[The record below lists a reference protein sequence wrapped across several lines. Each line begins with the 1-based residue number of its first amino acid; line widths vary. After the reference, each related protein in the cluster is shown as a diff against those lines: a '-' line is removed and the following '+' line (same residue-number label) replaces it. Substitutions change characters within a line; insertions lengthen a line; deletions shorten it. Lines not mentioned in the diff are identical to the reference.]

1 MSRSYQALHSRGR
14 WAAVVVLSLVG
25 GWCVQAAGQP
35 ENEPPP
41 PQASGVTGAEE
52 IAALIAALGDRAY
65 AKRDEAQRRL
75 IAIGPPAIDA
85 LRTARGQESYEIRA
99 RAQRVLAILQSLFFA
114 GVEVELK
121 FSKASIVWDEPV
133 DLTVKLTNR
142 SRYDARVPFELDTS
156 PRGDHDADDLHQLG
170 LMFDVGEYLTV
181 IGPQSREIDSRLD
194 DVTSEAAAAKVIEA
208 RLDDGPVNVL
218 RPGQSATVV
227 LRTFNRGWAR
237 YPLLEAGTTVVKF
250 LYQPGW
256 PEDALYG
263 ELRDKRAW
271 VVSGKEAEVTVTTG
285 APSVVSRSGREARLN
300 LAREG
305 DHWIA
310 RLTCT
315 LDVPI
320 RVNTNLGNGL
330 PFAAC
335 HWVGDFG
342 DTKLRVSAAPAR
354 PMSLSDFDR
363 KRIVRVQP
371 GEVVDIARIEV
382 ARLAETF
389 AARGGDPDSKWT
401 LQVDYLNLCNR
412 TWQRRERAALAKQ
425 ANVPDILREPLP
437 RRMLVLHLISPTVIP
452 SDLP

>member
-1 MSRSYQALHSRGR
+1 MAGL
-14 WAAVVVLSLVG
+14 ASLVLPYFC
-25 GWCVQAAGQP
+25 WSAPASGQSP
-35 ENEPPP
+35 KEPPP
-41 PQASGVTGAEE
+41 PEASGVAGDEE
-52 IAALIAALGDRAY
+52 IAALIAGLGDRAY

-85 LRTARGQESYEIRA
+85 LRAARGRESYEIRA
-99 RAQRVLAILQSLFFA
+99 RAQRVLAILQSLLFA

-133 DLTVKLTNR
+133 DLVVKLTNR
-142 SRYDARVPFELDTS
+142 SRYDARVPFELSAPS
-156 PRGDHDADDLHQLG
+156 PGDQGDDDLRQLG

-181 IGPQSREIDSRLD
+181 IGPQNREIDSRLD
-194 DVTSEAAAAKVIEA
+194 DVTSEVAAAKVIEA
-208 RLDDGPVNVL
+208 RLDDGPVSVL

-227 LRTFNRGWAR
+227 LRAFNRGWAR
-237 YPLLEAGTTVVKF
+237 YPLLEAGTTVVIF
-250 LYQPGW
+250 LYEPGW

-271 VVSGKEAEVTVTTG
+271 VVGGKEAEVTVTTG
-285 APSVVSRSGREARLN
+285 APSVVSRSGREARLD

-305 DHWIA
+305 DHWLA

-315 LDVPI
+315 QDLPI

-335 HWVGDFG
+335 HWVGQFG
-342 DTKLRVSAAPAR
+342 DKKLRVPAAPAR

-371 GEVVDIARIEV
+371 GEVVEIARIEV

-389 AARGGDPDSKWT
+389 AAKGGGLNSKWT

-412 TWQRRERAALAKQ
+412 TWQSRERAALAKQ
-425 ANVPDILREPLP
+425 PNVPDILREPLP
-437 RRMLVLHLISPTVIP
+437 RRMLTLHLISPTVIP